1 MSRAHALITHVI
13 RPVSE
18 ALGGPHPLLE
28 DVLFS
33 AASLREFDPWH
44 AAEPGTLGLF
54 GITPELHRQVWDQYL
69 AYRPEQA
76 SRVRG
81 YASQHRFLEAP
92 DDELITNTCYA
103 AAVGISALQWVRS
116 TWPPVSDVAGVT
128 RLWAEL
134 TSIQGHQKVVRFEE
148 LLSHQLASHSENS
161 HQQAVLTG

>member
-33 AASLREFDPWH
+33 AASLREFDPWSP
-44 AAEPGTLGLF
+44 AAPDTLGLF
-54 GITPELHRQVWDQYL
+54 GITPELHRRVWDHYL

-103 AAVGISALQWVRS
+103 AAVGISALQWVRD
-116 TWPPVSDVAGVT
+116 TWPPVTDVAGVT
-128 RLWAEL
+128 RLWTDLA
-134 TSIQGHQKVVRFEE
+134 SIHEEQTVVRFEAA
-148 LLSHQLASHSENS
+148 LSRQLANH
-161 HQQAVLTG
+161 APDGDWRTALTG